1 MSIGFEKMVLKPK
14 FWDGF
19 ETGLKSL
26 KPVLLQYY
34 KMVKK
39 RLKRA
44 LQKLKIIIN
53 NHHKKY
59 CIKLK
64 TCLKF
69 KKLNLIDFYLY
80 NTILKVF

>member
-1 MSIGFEKMVLKPK
+1 MSIGFEQPVLKPK

-39 RLKRA
+39 KAKKSLTEAK
-44 LQKLKIIIN
+44 N
-53 NHHKKY
+53 YHKKY
-59 CIKLK
+59 C
-64 TCLKF
+64 T
-69 KKLNLIDFYLY
+69 
-80 NTILKVF
+80 NTEKPTKNC